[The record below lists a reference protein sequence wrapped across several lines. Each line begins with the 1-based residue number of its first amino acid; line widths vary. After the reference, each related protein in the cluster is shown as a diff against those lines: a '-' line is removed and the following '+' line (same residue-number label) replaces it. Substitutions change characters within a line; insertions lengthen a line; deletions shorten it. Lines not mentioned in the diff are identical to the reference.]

1 MLCHLASLAVMAA
14 AAQGSSTAP
23 RVVAPVGTGGVVISG
38 LRKSFGDV
46 KAVQGV
52 DISIAPSSTVALL
65 GPNGAG
71 KTTTIDMLLGLQRP
85 DAGRITVFGRTPS
98 DAVKAGLVGGML
110 QVGSLV
116 KDLTIRELVKLVA
129 GLYPKPLGVD
139 EALQIAG
146 IADIAE
152 RRTNKLSGG
161 QAQRVRFAIALV
173 ADPELLV
180 LDEPTAALDV
190 EGRRDFWASMRAV
203 AARGKTV
210 LFATHYLE
218 EADAYADRVVLMA
231 RGKVVADGTP
241 TEIKAR
247 VGSRTISATLPG
259 ADLAALGAL
268 AGVSAAEARGD
279 DVTLRCSSSDVALRA
294 LLAGFPSVFNIEVR
308 GGSLEEAFI
317 ELTGAEELGEA
328 K

>member
-1 MLCHLASLAVMAA
+1 MARA
-14 AAQGSSTAP
+14 
-23 RVVAPVGTGGVVISG
+23 VAPVDAQGVVISG
-38 LRKSFGDV
+38 LHKSFGEV

-85 DAGRITVFGRTPS
+85 DAGRITVFGRTPT

-129 GLYPKPLGVD
+129 GLYPKSLDVE

-146 IADIAE
+146 IADIAD

-190 EGRRDFWASMRAV
+190 EGRRDFWASMRGV

-231 RGKVVADGTP
+231 RGRVVAD
-241 TEIKAR
+241 
-247 VGSRTISATLPG
+247 
-259 ADLAALGAL
+259 
-268 AGVSAAEARGD
+268 
-279 DVTLRCSSSDVALRA
+279 
-294 LLAGFPSVFNIEVR
+294 
-308 GGSLEEAFI
+308 
-317 ELTGAEELGEA
+317 
-328 K
+328 